1 MRARELGVIY
11 DDRLHVQCGC
21 ETRGL
26 PVHDLRVALLDSPVT
41 QQLVRVL
48 LPREVDRERAVVGIR
63 LIDVAFCHRRA
74 VFSTQTLQ
82 AKAHRVLLGGA
93 NRLEHR
99 LADQYGHDQ
108 LSPSRPPASLLYMP
122 SEGGGGPGVNQRS
135 GCVRV
140 SRPFR
145 LLRKGEIQ
153 QRLNV
158 AVKAPVWVAGMPH
171 ALDALVLL
179 EEVTQ
184 PRAAHAIV
192 LDDEQ
197 RDGLGSA
204 LNGLVR
210 RELMPGLRRVLRRGH
225 RRGFRRGASL
235 AHVLAALV
243 VRVARVVLVAISS
256 ADLFA
261 APSGATPRTA
271 EDQAGEAQGHGQGDR
286 GSNEHRHS
294 CSAPPARAKRHRF
307 RSKVCTMACVRTA
320 LARALCTLGLT
331 RDTGPQWA
339 PVWATVRCAQAHAQT
354 QSRHLAAW
362 CVARRR
368 AEARALAS
376 HREDRG

>member
-1 MRARELGVIY
+1 MICA
-11 DDRLHVQCGC
+11 LHSLILQC
-21 ETRGL
+21 
-26 PVHDLRVALLDSPVT
+26 

-256 ADLFA
+256 ATSSQHPPERHR
-261 APSGATPRTA
+261 APLRI
-271 EDQAGEAQGHGQGDR
+271 R
-286 GSNEHRHS
+286 
-294 CSAPPARAKRHRF
+294 RAKHKVTVRAIGARMSIVTAAAHHLRE
-307 RSKVCTMACVRTA
+307 RSATDSAAKFAQWRVCA
-320 LARALCTLGLT
+320 LHLRARCLT
-331 RDTGPQWA
+331 WPDPRYGRQWA
-339 PVWATVRCAQAHAQT
+339 PAWATVRCAQVHAQT
-354 QSRHLAAW
+354 QSQHLAAW

-376 HREDRG
+376 HRGP